1 MVINRIIVF
10 HFRTTEQL
18 VSLPELCGNC
28 QLKEHLT
35 LFFWK
40 RLYVMYGR
48 RNKCLDRLLASLYFL
63 VNIWASL
70 HLRIYDTCLSANT
83 LIF

>member
-40 RLYVMYGR
+40 RLYVM
-48 RNKCLDRLLASLYFL
+48 
-63 VNIWASL
+63 
-70 HLRIYDTCLSANT
+70 
-83 LIF
+83 